1 MLATRTVLKG
11 TPLQKLYYY
20 FEIDQLISVLIL
32 CVLKA
37 FTIFFLEMYRT
48 VFFLKEDLFIQ
59 KPLTY
64 VGFNSLL
71 K

>member
-1 MLATRTVLKG
+1 MLSTRTVLKG

-48 VFFLKEDLFIQ
+48 VFFEGGSLYPKA
-59 KPLTY
+59 TY
-64 VGFNSLL
+64 ICGFLQRA
-71 K
+71 